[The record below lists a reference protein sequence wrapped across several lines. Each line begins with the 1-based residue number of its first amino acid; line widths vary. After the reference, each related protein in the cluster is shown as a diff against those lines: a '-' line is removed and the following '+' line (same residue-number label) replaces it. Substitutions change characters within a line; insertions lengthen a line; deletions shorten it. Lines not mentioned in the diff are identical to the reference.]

1 MEQSKRFRLRY
12 SIRRTT
18 QGLNKNMRDYS
29 TKDVNNELLG
39 EIVEALKNIRGW
51 GSVEIFV
58 QDFKVVQ
65 ITERNIK
72 KTSQIQSAVKTGSV
86 GQK

>member
-1 MEQSKRFRLRY
+1 MK
-12 SIRRTT
+12 
-18 QGLNKNMRDYS
+18 DYS
-29 TKDVNNELLG
+29 SQQISKKLVE

-65 ITERNIK
+65 IIERNIK
-72 KTSQIQSAVKTGSV
+72 KTQATITENTNRAARSK
-86 GQK
+86 

>member
-1 MEQSKRFRLRY
+1 MK
-12 SIRRTT
+12 
-18 QGLNKNMRDYS
+18 DYS
-29 TKDVNNELLG
+29 TKRVNKVLLE
-39 EIVEALKNIRGW
+39 EITEALKNIRGW

-72 KTSQIQSAVKTGSV
+72 KTYNSANVEGSKKL
-86 GQK
+86 GLDN

>member
-1 MEQSKRFRLRY
+1 MK
-12 SIRRTT
+12 
-18 QGLNKNMRDYS
+18 KYS
-29 TKDVNNELLG
+29 TKHITTDLMQ

-58 QDFKVVQ
+58 QENNVVQ

-72 KTSQIQSAVKTGSV
+72 KTYTPPTTPQEK
-86 GQK
+86 

>member
-1 MEQSKRFRLRY
+1 MDN
-12 SIRRTT
+12 SIKNV
-18 QGLNKNMRDYS
+18 NK
-29 TKDVNNELLG
+29 ELLD

-65 ITERNIK
+65 IIERNIK
-72 KTSQIQSAVKTGSV
+72 KTNQVQNVLKTGS
-86 GQK
+86 